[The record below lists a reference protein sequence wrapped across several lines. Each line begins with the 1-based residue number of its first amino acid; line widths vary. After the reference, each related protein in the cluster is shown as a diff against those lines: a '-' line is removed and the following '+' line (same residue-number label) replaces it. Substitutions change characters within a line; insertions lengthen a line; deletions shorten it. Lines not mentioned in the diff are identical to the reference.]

1 MAGFALGLCPLRGLS
16 RYSRKNAWKCLSEK
30 CRFALENLLRRGK
43 MKRKRTMGSLTHVH
57 QPGLPA
63 TPACQLR
70 GFIEGD
76 HQIEKLEFALAVAIS
91 RGDAARIEELRLQ
104 IAALGDNREEP
115 GT

>member
-1 MAGFALGLCPLRGLS
+1 
-16 RYSRKNAWKCLSEK
+16 
-30 CRFALENLLRRGK
+30 
-43 MKRKRTMGSLTHVH
+43 MGSLTHVH
-57 QPGLPA
+57 HQALPA

-91 RGDAARIEELRLQ
+91 RKDEQRIQELRLR
-104 IAALGDNREEP
+104 IAELGDNREEP